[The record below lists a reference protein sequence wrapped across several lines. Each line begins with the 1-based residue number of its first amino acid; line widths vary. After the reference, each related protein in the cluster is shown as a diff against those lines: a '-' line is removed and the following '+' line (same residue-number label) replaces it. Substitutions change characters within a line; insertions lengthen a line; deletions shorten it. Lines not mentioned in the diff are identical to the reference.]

1 MTLVKQR
8 ASPLPELRT
17 LNRCTGGRTPK
28 MAFVTP
34 FPAPSPPQ
42 SSRSCAFAT
51 GGVAPLRPLRHGGP
65 SGAPPPPHPPATGA
79 ASLRAVAEP
88 LASSPG
94 SGASAAAP
102 TSAATIADFDA
113 VVMRTYGRYPLVLE
127 RGLGASVWDADGKH
141 YVDCVAGIATCSL
154 GHAHP
159 GLIAAVT
166 AQLGRV
172 HHVSNLYYTASQGQL
187 AAWLVANSPADKVFF
202 CNSGAE
208 ANEAAIKLARKAWHA
223 KHDFAPP
230 AGASPVII
238 TAEASFHGRTLAA
251 ITATG
256 QPKYHKGFHPLV
268 PGFVYTPYNDPEALA
283 ATVASVGASN
293 VAAILLE
300 PLQGEGGVHPGS
312 KAFFTAARELCDA
325 SGALLMVDEVQTGMG
340 RTGRMWGHQHL
351 DVTPDVVTTAK
362 GLGSGIPV
370 GAMLCA
376 AHCDV
381 FEPGDHAST
390 FGGNPLASAAGLT
403 VADALENGGVMAN
416 VGARGEQ
423 LARLLGEVAAKY
435 GPGVVSEVRGWGLLV
450 GLELAEGAPFTAGE
464 VVAAC
469 MASGLLL
476 VPAGTRVVRFVPP
489 LVISEAEVAT
499 AVGHLDAALGGLLA
513 GGK

>member
-1 MTLVKQR
+1 
-8 ASPLPELRT
+8 
-17 LNRCTGGRTPK
+17 
-28 MAFVTP
+28 MAFVP
-34 FPAPSPPQ
+34 PVALPSALPSAA
-42 SSRSCAFAT
+42 SSAFGA
-51 GGVAPLRPLRHGGP
+51 GVAPLRPGGRHGG
-65 SGAPPPPHPPATGA
+65 SAATAGATATPWAPGA
-79 ASLRAVAEP
+79 ATLRAVAEP
-88 LASSPG
+88 LTSPG
-94 SGASAAAP
+94 SAGPPSPAAA
-102 TSAATIADFDA
+102 IKDFDA

-127 RGLGASVWDADGKH
+127 RGQGASVWDSDGKH
-141 YVDCVAGIATCSL
+141 YVDCVAGIATCCL

-159 GLIAAVT
+159 GLVAAVT

-172 HHVSNLYYTASQGQL
+172 HHVSNLYYTTPQGQL
-187 AAWLVANSPADKVFF
+187 ATWLVDHSPADKVFF

-208 ANEAAIKLARKAWHA
+208 ANEAAIKLARKYWHA
-223 KHDFAPP
+223 KHGFAPP

-268 PGFVYTPYNDPEALA
+268 PGFVYTPYNDADALA
-283 ATVASVGASN
+283 ATVETVGAAN

-300 PLQGEGGVHPGS
+300 PLQGEGGVNPGS
-312 KAFFTAARELCDA
+312 TSFFAAARALCDA

-340 RTGRMWGHQHL
+340 RTGRVWGHEHL
-351 DVTPDVVTTAK
+351 GVTPDVVTTAK
-362 GLGSGIPV
+362 GLGAGIPI

-390 FGGNPLASAAGLT
+390 FGGNPLAAAAGLT
-403 VADALENGGVMAN
+403 VADALTEGGMLAN
-416 VGARGEQ
+416 VTARGEQ
-423 LARLLGEVAAKY
+423 LAQLLGEVAAKY

-450 GLELAEGAPFTAGE
+450 GLELAADAPFGAGD

-476 VPAGTRVVRFVPP
+476 VPAGPRVVRFVPP
-489 LVISEAEVAT
+489 LVISEAEVAS
-499 AVGHLDAALGGLLA
+499 AVSYLDDALGSLLA

>member
-1 MTLVKQR
+1 
-8 ASPLPELRT
+8 
-17 LNRCTGGRTPK
+17 
-28 MAFVTP
+28 MAFVPPCTLTS
-34 FPAPSPPQ
+34 ALPSAT
-42 SSRSCAFAT
+42 SSAFCA
-51 GGVAPLRPLRHGGP
+51 GGVVPLRPGRQGRLAVVAGA
-65 SGAPPPPHPPATGA
+65 APPRAPGA
-79 ASLRAVAEP
+79 ATLRAVAEP
-88 LASSPG
+88 LTPPSG
-94 SGASAAAP
+94 SVDPPTPAAA
-102 TSAATIADFDA
+102 IKDFDA

-127 RGLGASVWDADGKH
+127 RGQGASVWDSDGKH
-141 YVDCVAGIATCSL
+141 YIDCVAGIATCCL

-166 AQLGRV
+166 EQLGRV
-172 HHVSNLYYTASQGQL
+172 HHVSNLYYTTPQGQL
-187 AAWLVANSPADKVFF
+187 AAWLVDNSPADKVFF

-208 ANEAAIKLARKAWHA
+208 ANEAAIKLARKHWHA

-268 PGFVYTPYNDPEALA
+268 PGFVYTPYNDADALA
-283 ATVASVGASN
+283 ATVASVGAAN

-300 PLQGEGGVHPGS
+300 PLQGEGGVNPGTR
-312 KAFFTAARELCDA
+312 AFFAAARELCDA

-340 RTGRMWGHQHL
+340 RTGRVWGHEHL
-351 DVTPDVVTTAK
+351 DVIPDVVTTAK
-362 GLGSGIPV
+362 GLGAGIPI

-403 VADALENGGVMAN
+403 VADALTNGGVIAN
-416 VGARGEQ
+416 VTARGDELVQQ
-423 LARLLGEVAAKY
+423 LEVVAGKY
-435 GPGVVSEVRGWGLLV
+435 GPKVVSDVRGWGLLV
-450 GLELAEGAPFTAGE
+450 GLELAEDAPFTAGD

-469 MASGLLL
+469 MASGVLL

-489 LVISEAEVAT
+489 LVISQSEVKK
-499 AVGHLDAALGGLLA
+499 AVSYLDDALASLLA
-513 GGK
+513 SSK